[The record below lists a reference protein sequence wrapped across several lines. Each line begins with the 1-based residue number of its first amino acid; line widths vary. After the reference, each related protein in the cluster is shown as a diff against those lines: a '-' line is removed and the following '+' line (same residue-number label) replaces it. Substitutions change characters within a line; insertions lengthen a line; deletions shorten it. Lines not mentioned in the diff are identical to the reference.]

1 MKNFDPNGYIASLS
15 LRDEDIIIM
24 KDMINKLL
32 ITYPGADSLL
42 RAIMNTI
49 GGGACNTPQNVGYS
63 KKTIKLDLPI
73 TDRCNLG
80 CASCSHFAPLAN
92 DSPIIPVDD
101 IEASLTLLSEKCQSS
116 VGEIFILGGEP
127 LLHPDLTKIIAI
139 TRRLY
144 PYSSIF
150 LVSNMLLFEKRWNE
164 IADSL
169 ITNKI
174 IVGFSKYGKVN
185 DRQVVN
191 SIKLCMENWIQ
202 TALFGSD
209 PALFNSYL
217 KSENPSYNAI
227 MKQNCDMKTCLTLRG
242 NYLYMCSPVTYLKY
256 PNRAF
261 GMSLKASKYDR
272 IDIRDIYNED
282 EVLALSELPNPFC
295 RHCDVEH
302 NHKIAWRPSKKERS
316 EWFL

>member
-1 MKNFDPNGYIASLS
+1 MKNFDPNEFIRSLS
-15 LRDEDIIIM
+15 IED
-24 KDMINKLL
+24 KDIFAIENLINRLL
-32 ITYPGADSLL
+32 QTYPGANQLL
-42 RAIMNTI
+42 RSIMSAIGYICST
-49 GGGACNTPQNVGYS
+49 QNSEVYS
-63 KKTIKLDLPI
+63 KNTIKLDLPI

-92 DSPIIPVDD
+92 DSPLIPVDD

-127 LLHPDLTKIIAI
+127 LLHPELSKIIDI

-144 PYSSIF
+144 LYSRIF
-150 LVSNMLLFEKRWNE
+150 LVSNMILFEKRWEE

-169 ITNKI
+169 IRNEI

-185 DRQVVN
+185 EKEVVN
-191 SIKLCMENWIQ
+191 GIKLCMENGIQ
-202 TALFGSD
+202 IVPFGSD
-209 PALFNSYL
+209 PAQFNSYM
-217 KSENPSYNAI
+217 KSEEASHNAI
-227 MKQNCDMKTCLTLRG
+227 MKQNCDMKTCVTLRG
-242 NYLYMCSPVTYLKY
+242 NYLYMCSPVTYLEY

-261 GMSLKASKYDR
+261 GMNLKASKYDR
-272 IDIRDIYNED
+272 IDIRDIDNED

-302 NHKIAWRPSKKERS
+302 NHKIAWRLSQKDRS

>member
-1 MKNFDPNGYIASLS
+1 MKNFDPNEFISYLS
-15 LRDEDIIIM
+15 IED
-24 KDMINKLL
+24 KDTFVIENLINRLL
-32 ITYPGADSLL
+32 QTYPGANQLL
-42 RAIMNTI
+42 RSIMSAIGCICST
-49 GGGACNTPQNVGYS
+49 QNSAGYS
-63 KKTIKLDLPI
+63 KNTIKLDLPI
-73 TDRCNLG
+73 TDRCNLS

-92 DSPIIPVDD
+92 DSTLIPIDD

-127 LLHPDLTKIIAI
+127 LLHPELSKIIDI

-164 IADSL
+164 IANSL

-185 DRQVVN
+185 EKEVVN
-191 SIKLCMENWIQ
+191 GIKLCMENGIQ
-202 TALFGSD
+202 IITFGSY

-217 KSENPSYNAI
+217 KSENPSHDAI
-227 MKQNCDMKTCLTLRG
+227 MKQNCDMKTCLTLRD
-242 NYLYMCSPVTYLKY
+242 NYLYMCSPVTYLEY
-256 PNRAF
+256 PNKAF

-272 IDIRDIYNED
+272 IDIRDIDNED